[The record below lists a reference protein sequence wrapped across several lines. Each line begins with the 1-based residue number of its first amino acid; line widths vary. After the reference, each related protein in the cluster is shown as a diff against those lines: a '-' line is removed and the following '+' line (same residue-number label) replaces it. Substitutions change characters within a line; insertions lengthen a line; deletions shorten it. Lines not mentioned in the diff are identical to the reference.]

1 MPRDPQL
8 LEDFRE
14 QLRLR
19 AVPLVT
25 ENLNV
30 LTTGEENIP
39 AEIAKMNREKQEKS
53 SWSTSSRSK
62 RGCEP
67 VPDLEIQ

>member
-30 LTTGEENIP
+30 LH
-39 AEIAKMNREKQEKS
+39 R
-53 SWSTSSRSK
+53 
-62 RGCEP
+62 
-67 VPDLEIQ
+67 